1 MSTPVDVIF
10 GMSYGGNLLH
20 YRKADSCGKN
30 HFLPTANLHGTCFG
44 KHISGCNLQSPLPH
58 LTAPGASQ
66 SQNQAAG
73 RGCAE
78 LPGWQKQS
86 LSACP
91 STAPQCLTSCP
102 NLGAFTRCQ
111 PALGCSQQNRPA
123 PFQQYDANCGD
134 KHKGIRDDAHNTR
147 MWLPLSCLPIP
158 TPPYRLCAG
167 E

>member
-102 NLGAFTRCQ
+102 NLGAFTGLLHSSSTMRIV
-111 PALGCSQQNRPA
+111 
-123 PFQQYDANCGD
+123 
-134 KHKGIRDDAHNTR
+134 GINTR
-147 MWLPLSCLPIP
+147 ESGMMLTTQGCGCRSHARPSPHRP
-158 TPPYRLCAG
+158 TGSVQVSNYSLMG
-167 E
+167 SD